1 MLLYLLPV
9 FAYLVGSL
17 STAVIVCGILGL
29 PDPRSA
35 GSNNPGA
42 TNVLRIGGKKA
53 AALTLFG
60 DVLKGVIPVVV
71 ARTLTDDP
79 GIIALTGAAA
89 FLGHLFPVFFGFRG
103 GKGVATA
110 AGGFIAIS
118 PQLTGI
124 LMAVW
129 LVTALLSRYSSLA
142 ALTATLAAVPLTAW
156 LLPGWQYLAMAVLI
170 AVLLFIRHKANIQRL
185 LAGEESRI
193 RLRRS

>member
-1 MLLYLLPV
+1 MLTYLLPV
-9 FAYLVGSL
+9 LAYLVGSL
-17 STAVIVCGILGL
+17 STAVIVCNILGL

-53 AALTLFG
+53 AALTLLG
-60 DVLKGVIPVVV
+60 DVLKGVIPVMV
-71 ARTLTDDP
+71 ARALTDDP
-79 GIIALTGAAA
+79 GVIALTGAGA

-110 AGGFIAIS
+110 AGVFIAIS

-124 LMAVW
+124 LVVVW
-129 LVTALLSRYSSLA
+129 LATALLFRFSSLA

-156 LLPGWQYLAMAVLI
+156 LIPGWQYLAMAALI
-170 AVLLFIRHKANIQRL
+170 AVLLFVRHKANIQRL

>member
-1 MLLYLLPV
+1 MLAYLLPV
-9 FAYLVGSL
+9 IAYLVGSL
-17 STAVIVCGILGL
+17 STAVIVCSILGL

-60 DVLKGVIPVVV
+60 DILKGVIPVIV
-71 ARTLTDDP
+71 AKALTDDS

-89 FLGHLFPVFFGFRG
+89 FLGHLFPVFFGFQG

-110 AGGFIAIS
+110 AGVFIAIS

-124 LMAVW
+124 LVVVW
-129 LVTALLSRYSSLA
+129 LAMALLFRYSSLA
-142 ALTATLAAVPLTAW
+142 ALTATLAAIPLAAW
-156 LLPGWQYLAMAVLI
+156 LLPGWHFLAMAVLI
-170 AVLLFIRHKANIQRL
+170 AVLLFIRHKPNIQRL

>member
-1 MLLYLLPV
+1 MLAYLLPV
-9 FAYLVGSL
+9 IAYLVGSL
-17 STAVIVCGILGL
+17 STAVIVCSILGL

-60 DVLKGVIPVVV
+60 DILKGVIPVIV
-71 ARTLTDDP
+71 AKALTDDSA
-79 GIIALTGAAA
+79 IIALTGAAA
-89 FLGHLFPVFFGFRG
+89 FLGHLFPVFFGFQG

-110 AGGFIAIS
+110 AGVFIAIS

-124 LMAVW
+124 LVVVW
-129 LVTALLSRYSSLA
+129 LAMALLFRYSSLA
-142 ALTATLAAVPLTAW
+142 ALTATLAAIPLAAW
-156 LLPGWQYLAMAVLI
+156 LLPGWHFLAMAVLI
-170 AVLLFIRHKANIQRL
+170 AVLLFIRHKPNIQRL